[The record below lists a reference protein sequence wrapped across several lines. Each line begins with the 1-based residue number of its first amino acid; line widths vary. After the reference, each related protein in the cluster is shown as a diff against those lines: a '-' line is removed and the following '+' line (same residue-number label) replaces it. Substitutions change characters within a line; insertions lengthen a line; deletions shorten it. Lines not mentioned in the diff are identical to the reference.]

1 MILIQRS
8 NRCHEKD
15 RAALVAIVMVT
26 LLGLGKNLFFVS
38 FYQLMRFLDQNRISQ
53 FLPTTQKII
62 QFAEGKEPK
71 PGDRIVYV
79 AGAFDLFHVGHVDF
93 LQKVP

>member
-1 MILIQRS
+1 MS
-8 NRCHEKD
+8 K
-15 RAALVAIVMVT
+15 
-26 LLGLGKNLFFVS
+26 
-38 FYQLMRFLDQNRISQ
+38 

-79 AGAFDLFHVGHVDF
+79 AGAFDLFHILTYFRNLTLLHSERPTLYTILAFLSTVGLNSLFIIIKTQLPSSKCRGH
-93 LQKVP
+93 

>member
-1 MILIQRS
+1 
-8 NRCHEKD
+8 
-15 RAALVAIVMVT
+15 MVP
-26 LLGLGKNLFFVS
+26 FPI
-38 FYQLMRFLDQNRISQ
+38 RISQ

-71 PGDRIVYV
+71 PEDKIVYV

-93 LQKVP
+93 LQKV